1 MAKAQ
6 TNLDKLTA
14 SHKAFKGHLTRN
26 IESALKTL
34 DQAQQAGPSI
44 VMRDVLIEAEK
55 KVKES
60 YSKVEDSMCRI
71 QELATEDFDE
81 LEAKM
86 LEDTEKFDKI
96 LDMLRN
102 MQIQFEPRLQAPG
115 AAPAAGGIRGTKSK
129 PCLLYTSPSPRDR
142 G

>member
-6 TNLDKLTA
+6 ATLDKLTA
-14 SHKAFKGHLTRN
+14 SYQAFKGHLTQN

-44 VMRDVLIEAEK
+44 VMRDALIEAEK

-71 QELATEDFDE
+71 QE
-81 LEAKM
+81 
-86 LEDTEKFDKI
+86 
-96 LDMLRN
+96 
-102 MQIQFEPRLQAPG
+102 PV
-115 AAPAAGGIRGTKSK
+115 S
-129 PCLLYTSPSPRDR
+129 YTHLTLPTNREV
-142 G
+142 